1 MMETVRKGDSMKAY
15 NKKAKKKTGLIG
27 VRCLAAVV
35 LILGIIF
42 VSAGCANPESQA
54 VQDAKPSGA
63 AIASGDGIVID
74 KSEITEQA
82 SFYPYNAGGIEMEVL
97 AVKAPDGTIRTALN
111 TCQVCYDSGAGYYVQ
126 EGDELVCQNC
136 GNRFNI
142 SKIEKQ
148 KNGCNPVPITSEYKT
163 EDDNTITI
171 PAEFLDAA
179 KVLFEDWKR

>member
-1 MMETVRKGDSMKAY
+1 MKAH
-15 NKKAKKKTGLIG
+15 NIKSKLCLIG
-27 VRCLAAVV
+27 ISCLTAAV
-35 LILGIIF
+35 LILGVIF
-42 VSAGCANPESQA
+42 VGAGCAGPESQA
-54 VQDAKPSGA
+54 AEDIKPSENA
-63 AIASGDGIVID
+63 VASSEGIVIE

-82 SFYPYNAGGIEMEVL
+82 KFYTYNAGGIEMEVL

-136 GNRFNI
+136 GNRFSI

-148 KNGCNPVPITSEYKT
+148 KNGCNPVPITSEYKI

>member
-15 NKKAKKKTGLIG
+15 KMAKKASHVVT
-27 VRCLAAVV
+27 CFATAV
-35 LILGIIF
+35 LILGVIF
-42 VSAGCANPESQA
+42 ASAGCAEPKSQGT
-54 VQDAKPSGA
+54 QETKPSGS
-63 AIASGDGIVID
+63 AITSGDGIVID
-74 KSEITEQA
+74 KSEITEQVK
-82 SFYPYNAGGIEMEVL
+82 FYSYNAGGIEMEVL
-97 AVKAPDGTIRTALN
+97 AVKASDGTIRTALN

-136 GNRFNI
+136 GNRFSI

-148 KNGCNPVPITSEYKT
+148 KNGCNPVPITSEYKI

>member
-1 MMETVRKGDSMKAY
+1 MLETVRQGDSMKAY
-15 NKKAKKKTGLIG
+15 NKKAKKKTSPIG
-27 VRCLAAVV
+27 INCLAAVV

-42 VSAGCANPESQA
+42 VSAGCAKTENQA
-54 VQDAKPSGA
+54 VQDEKPLGN

-74 KSEITEQA
+74 KSEISKQA

-97 AVKAPDGTIRTALN
+97 AVKAPDGKIRTALN
-111 TCQVCYDSGAGYYVQ
+111 TCQVCFDSGAGYYVQ

-136 GNRFNI
+136 GNRFSI

-148 KNGCNPVPITSEYKT
+148 KNGCNPVPITSEYKI

-171 PAEFLDAA
+171 PAEFLEPA
-179 KVLFEDWKR
+179 KALFEDWKR